1 MPELAK
7 CLQLKH
13 EDLRSDLRSPTDTT
27 CRCRKMCL
35 QTLKQGAEMS
45 VFLDSY
51 HQPGS
56 GRVPASKI
64 KIKLELKKGTCY

>member
-13 EDLRSDLRSPTDTT
+13 EDLRSDLHFPNKSHIQMLEDVPANLT
-27 CRCRKMCL
+27 
-35 QTLKQGAEMS
+35 QGAETS

-56 GRVPASKI
+56 VRVPASKI
-64 KIKLELKKGTCY
+64 KIKLE